1 MILLL
6 SSRRYLQ
13 HKHIVIGLPALQDI
27 EFVFILILFL
37 VFLPA
42 DVSLPTLINKYEKK
56 NTLAPVV
63 MLPDQFSDLHKVEL
77 VIPRRDEQ

>member
-42 DVSLPTLINKYEKK
+42 DVSLLTLINKYEKK
-56 NTLAPVV
+56 KHSST
-63 MLPDQFSDLHKVEL
+63 
-77 VIPRRDEQ
+77 RRHAA